1 MTWSQS
7 LIGFRTYLILER
19 SLSENSLE
27 AYLRDV
33 AKLKQYL
40 ELKGYTYLP
49 AEIPPKI
56 ISELLNYLSDLGLEA
71 ASQARTLSGIKTFFR
86 YLLIEDIINVSPT
99 DLIDA
104 PKIGQKIPDVL
115 SVDEID
121 RISAAIDLS
130 SKNGQRNRAMLEVLY
145 ACGLRVTELTTL
157 KISNLYFQ
165 EGYITVIG
173 KGNKERLVPIG
184 SDAMKYVLIYLQSVR
199 VHIKTTSENENFV
212 FLNNRGKP
220 LSRVWVFLII
230 KDLVEAAE
238 INKNVS
244 PHTFRHSFATHL
256 IEGGADLKVV
266 QDLLGHESIT
276 TTEIYTHLD
285 TDYLRETIMMFHPRN
300 KRKPG

>member
-7 LIGFRTYLILER
+7 LSGFRAFLLLER
-19 SLSENSLE
+19 SLSEHSSE

-33 AKLKQYL
+33 SKLQQYI
-40 ELKGYTYLP
+40 ELKGYDYLP
-49 AEIPPKI
+49 ADVPPKI
-56 ISELLNYLSDLGLEA
+56 ISELLVYLSDLGLEA
-71 ASQARTLSGIKTFFR
+71 SSQARTFSGLKTFYR
-86 YLLIEDIINVSPT
+86 YILLEDLITIAPT
-99 DLIDA
+99 DLIDTPRIA
-104 PKIGQKIPDVL
+104 QKIPDVL
-115 SVDEID
+115 SVEEIES
-121 RISAAIDLS
+121 IFAAIDLS

-157 KISNLYFQ
+157 KISNLYFD

-184 SDAMKYVLIYLQSVR
+184 GDAIKHVLFYLQTVR

-220 LSRVWVFLII
+220 LSRIWVFLIV

-238 INKNVS
+238 INKIVS

-285 TDYLRETIMMFHPRN
+285 TEYLRETIMLFHPRN
-300 KRKPG
+300 KRKSF

>member
-1 MTWSQS
+1 MTWLQS
-7 LIGFRTYLILER
+7 LKGFRTYLILER

-33 AKLKQYL
+33 SKLQQYI
-40 ELKGYTYLP
+40 ELKGYNFLP
-49 AEIPPKI
+49 ADVPPKI
-56 ISELLNYLSDLGLEA
+56 ISELLSWLSELGLEA
-71 ASQARTLSGIKTFFR
+71 ASQARTLSGIKTFYR
-86 YLLIEDIINVSPT
+86 YLLIEDLINISPA

-121 RISAAIDLS
+121 RIFAAVDLS

-145 ACGLRVTELTTL
+145 ASGLRVTELTTL
-157 KISNLYFQ
+157 KISNLYFE

-184 SDAMKYVLIYLQSVR
+184 NDAVKHVLFYLQTVR
-199 VHIKTTSENENFV
+199 VHIKTSAENENFV

-220 LSRVWVFLII
+220 LSRVWIFLII
-230 KDLVEAAE
+230 KELVEAAE

-256 IEGGADLKVV
+256 VEGGADLKVV

-300 KRKPG
+300 KRK

>member
-1 MTWSQS
+1 MTWLQS
-7 LIGFRTYLILER
+7 LKGFRTYLILER

-33 AKLKQYL
+33 SKLQQYI
-40 ELKGYTYLP
+40 ELKKYSFLP
-49 AEIPPKI
+49 ADVPPKI
-56 ISELLNYLSDLGLEA
+56 ISELLNWLSELGLEA
-71 ASQARTLSGIKTFFR
+71 ASQARTLSGIKTFYR
-86 YLLIEDIINVSPT
+86 YLLIEDLINVSPA

-104 PKIGQKIPDVL
+104 PKIGQKIPDIL

-121 RISAAIDLS
+121 RIFAAVDLS

-145 ACGLRVTELTTL
+145 ASGLRVTELTTL
-157 KISNLYFQ
+157 KISNLYFE

-184 SDAMKYVLIYLQSVR
+184 SDAVKHVLFYLQTVR
-199 VHIKTTSENENFV
+199 VHIKTSPENENFV

-220 LSRVWVFLII
+220 LSRVWIFLII
-230 KDLVEAAE
+230 KELVEAAE

-256 IEGGADLKVV
+256 VEGGADLKVV

-300 KRKPG
+300 KRK

>member
-1 MTWSQS
+1 MTWLQS
-7 LIGFRTYLILER
+7 LKGFRTYLILER

-33 AKLKQYL
+33 SKLQQYI
-40 ELKGYTYLP
+40 ELKEYNFLP
-49 AEIPPKI
+49 ADVPPEI
-56 ISELLNYLSDLGLEA
+56 ISELLNYLSELGLEA
-71 ASQARTLSGIKTFFR
+71 ASQARTLSGIKTFYR
-86 YLLIEDIINVSPT
+86 YLLIEDVINVSPA

-121 RISAAIDLS
+121 RIFAAVDLS

-145 ACGLRVTELTTL
+145 ASGLRVTELTTL
-157 KISNLYFQ
+157 KISNLYFE

-184 SDAMKYVLIYLQSVR
+184 NDAVKHVLFYLQTVR
-199 VHIKTTSENENFV
+199 VHIKTSPENENFV

-220 LSRVWVFLII
+220 LSRVWIFLII
-230 KDLVEAAE
+230 KELVEAAE
-238 INKNVS
+238 ISKNVS

-300 KRKPG
+300 KRK

>member
-1 MTWSQS
+1 MTWLQS
-7 LIGFRTYLILER
+7 LKGFRTYLILER

-33 AKLKQYL
+33 SKLQQYI
-40 ELKGYTYLP
+40 ELKGYNFLP
-49 AEIPPKI
+49 ADVPPKI
-56 ISELLNYLSDLGLEA
+56 ISELLSWLSELGLEA
-71 ASQARTLSGIKTFFR
+71 ASQARTLSGIKTFYR
-86 YLLIEDIINVSPT
+86 YLLIEDLINVSPA

-104 PKIGQKIPDVL
+104 PKIGQKIPDIL

-121 RISAAIDLS
+121 RIFAAVDLS

-145 ACGLRVTELTTL
+145 ASGLRVTELTTL
-157 KISNLYFQ
+157 KISNLYFE

-184 SDAMKYVLIYLQSVR
+184 NDAVKHVLFYLQTVR
-199 VHIKTTSENENFV
+199 VHIKTSPENENFV

-220 LSRVWVFLII
+220 LSRVWIFLII
-230 KDLVEAAE
+230 KELVEAAE

-256 IEGGADLKVV
+256 VEGGADLKVV

-300 KRKPG
+300 KRK

>member
-1 MTWSQS
+1 M
-7 LIGFRTYLILER
+7 
-19 SLSENSLE
+19 
-27 AYLRDV
+27 RDV
-33 AKLKQYL
+33 SKLQQFI
-40 ELKGYTYLP
+40 ELKAYGFLP
-49 AEIPPKI
+49 ADVPPKV
-56 ISELLNYLSDLGLEA
+56 ISELLNYLSELGLEA
-71 ASQARTLSGIKTFFR
+71 ASQARTLSGIKTFYR
-86 YLLIEDIINVSPT
+86 YLLIEDLINVSPA

-121 RISAAIDLS
+121 RIFAAVDLS

-145 ACGLRVTELTTL
+145 ASGLRVTELTTL
-157 KISNLYFQ
+157 KISNLYFT

-184 SDAMKYVLIYLQSVR
+184 NDAMKHVLYYLKTVR
-199 VHIKTTSENENFV
+199 VHIKTTPENENFV

-220 LSRVWVFLII
+220 LSRVWIFLII
-230 KDLVEAAE
+230 KELVEAAE

-300 KRKPG
+300 KRK